1 MPGSHLTKNTQPAP
15 RRRVWRF
22 LLGLLLGWQSA
33 CLAQALPAP
42 VPFEVKRFEVDG
54 ASLLPPDR
62 IDAVLAPFVGPGRT
76 IADIQQARAALEAAY
91 ARRGYGVTQVV
102 LPEQE
107 LKDGVVRLRV
117 VEAKLSSIV
126 LEGNRSFGYTNI
138 RESLPALQTG
148 GPLNTGELAANLR
161 LANENPAKQ
170 TLVVLKP
177 GAREDEVEA
186 QVRVADQRPYR
197 FSLSLDNT
205 GTPQTGNYRVGVGF
219 QHANLFDRDQVLN
232 LQYVTSPSQEDNP
245 DKLAL
250 PPNNSVLIVG
260 AGYHVPL
267 YSLGDSI
274 DLIAGYA
281 NVDSGVV
288 QNLFNISGSGRIYA
302 GRYNFGLPR
311 LAGIEQKLSLGFD
324 WRYYD
329 NNVVP
334 VGTSTAIVPDYV
346 LHPLSLAYSGA
357 WRGSADEVSFYAS
370 GVRNIPGGSNGDQAQ
385 FDLVRPGAPADY
397 TLSRFNFI
405 WVRSFPRDVQGRV
418 RFTGQYTRDEL
429 VPAEQFGIGGLDS
442 VRGFFER
449 EFAGD
454 RGYSGSF
461 EVYSPDFG
469 SQFEVEGLRVRVLAF
484 YDYGRV
490 WQINPQVFEPSV
502 TGISSAGPG
511 IRIAYKSSLSARF
524 DYGFV
529 IKNGGPGNP
538 DHGRANFSVVWVF

>member
-1 MPGSHLTKNTQPAP
+1 MPGPPLTKNKQPAP
-15 RRRVWRF
+15 WRRARRF
-22 LLGLLLGWQSA
+22 LLSFLIGWQSV
-33 CLAQALPAP
+33 CLAQAPPTP
-42 VPFEVKRFEVDG
+42 VQFEVKRFDVDG
-54 ASLLPPDR
+54 AWLLSSDR

-91 ARRGYGVTQVV
+91 ARRGYGATQVV

-126 LEGNRSFGYTNI
+126 LEGNRFFGYTNI
-138 RESLPALQTG
+138 RGSLPALQTG
-148 GPLNTGELAANLR
+148 APLDTDQLAANLA

-170 TLVVLKP
+170 TTVVLKP

-197 FSLSLDNT
+197 FSLSVDNT
-205 GTPQTGNYRVGVGF
+205 GTPDTGNYRVGVGF

-232 LQYVTSPSQEDNP
+232 LQYVTSPTEAND
-245 DKLAL
+245 
-250 PPNNSVLIVG
+250 VLILG

-311 LAGIEQKLSLGFD
+311 FAGIEQKLSLGFD

-370 GVRNIPGGSNGDQAQ
+370 GVRNIPGGSNGNQAQ

-397 TLSRFNFI
+397 TLSRFNFV

-418 RFTGQYTRDEL
+418 RLTGQYTGDEL

-442 VRGFFER
+442 VRGFLER
-449 EFAGD
+449 QFAGD
-454 RGYSGSF
+454 RGYSGTF

-469 SQFEVEGLRVRVLAF
+469 SRFEVEGLRVRVLAF

-502 TGISSAGPG
+502 IGISSAGPG
-511 IRIAYKSSLSARF
+511 IRIAYKSNLSARF

-538 DHGRANFSVVWVF
+538 DHGRANFSLVWVF

>member
-1 MPGSHLTKNTQPAP
+1 VTKNKHLAP
-15 RRRVWRF
+15 WRRVRRF
-22 LLGLLLGWQSA
+22 LLALLLGWQSTG
-33 CLAQALPAP
+33 LAQAPPALLQ
-42 VPFEVKRFEVDG
+42 FEVKRFEVDG
-54 ASLLPPDR
+54 AWLLPADR
-62 IDAVLAPFVGPGRT
+62 IDEVLAPFVGPGRT
-76 IADIQQARAALEAAY
+76 IADLQQARAALEAAY
-91 ARRGYGVTQVV
+91 AQRGYGATQVG

-117 VEAKLSSIV
+117 VEAKLSRILV
-126 LEGNRSFGYTNI
+126 EGNRFFGYTNV
-138 RESLPALQTG
+138 RGSLPALQTG
-148 GPLNTGELAANLR
+148 APLNTGELAANLQ

-170 TLVVLKP
+170 ATVVLKP

-205 GTPQTGNYRVGVGF
+205 GTPDTGDYRVGVGF

-232 LQYVTSPSQEDNP
+232 LQYVTSPTQAND
-245 DKLAL
+245 
-250 PPNNSVLIVG
+250 VLILG

-311 LAGIEQKLSLGFD
+311 FAGIEQKLALGFD

-334 VGTSTAIVPDYV
+334 VGAATAIVPDYV
-346 LHPLSLAYSGA
+346 LHPLSLGYSGI
-357 WRGSADEVSFYAS
+357 WRGGADEVSFYAS

-397 TLSRFNFI
+397 ALSRFNFA
-405 WVRSFPRDVQGRV
+405 WVHSFPRDVQGRL
-418 RFTGQYTRDEL
+418 RFTAQYTGDEL
-429 VPAEQFGIGGLDS
+429 LPAEQFGLGGMDS
-442 VRGFFER
+442 VRGFLER
-449 EFAGD
+449 QFTGD
-454 RGYSGSF
+454 RGYSGTF
-461 EVYSPDFG
+461 EIYSPDFG
-469 SQFEVEGLRVRVLAF
+469 SRFEVDGLRVRVLAF
-484 YDYGRV
+484 YDYGRA

-502 TGISSAGPG
+502 IGISSAGPG
-511 IRIAYKSSLSARF
+511 IRIAYKSNLSARF

-538 DHGRANFSVVWVF
+538 DHGRANFSLVWVF